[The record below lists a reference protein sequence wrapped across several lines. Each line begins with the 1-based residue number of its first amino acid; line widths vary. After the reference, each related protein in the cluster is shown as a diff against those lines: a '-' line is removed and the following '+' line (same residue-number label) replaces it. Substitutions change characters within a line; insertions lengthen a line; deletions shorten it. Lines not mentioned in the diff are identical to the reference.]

1 MTMDATM
8 ELDELRQAWRTMSQR
23 LDSADALGI
32 RLYRENRLDGIRR
45 TLRWLM
51 AGQALQVAIW
61 IGVVAIVAPF
71 WIEHRAIPH
80 LLVFGLI
87 LHAYAVLTIISS
99 VVQLLLMAAID
110 YAAPVLAL
118 QRRLVR
124 LRTLR
129 IWSTLLLSVLWW
141 PLWIVGFVVGVK
153 WWMGIDLY
161 RVAPGFV
168 LANVLFG
175 LAGLAATIWFA
186 RRIARRARASGR
198 PARFADDLAGHSL
211 RRAIGQLDELAR
223 FERE

>member
-1 MTMDATM
+1 MTMDTTM
-8 ELDELRQAWRTMSQR
+8 ELDELKQAWQAMAQR
-23 LDSADALGI
+23 VDSTSALGI
-32 RLYRENRLDGIRR
+32 QLYRENRLDRIRR

-51 AGQALQVAIW
+51 AGQGLQIAIW
-61 IGVVAIVAPF
+61 IGVITVVAPF
-71 WIEHRAIPH
+71 WIEHRAVPH
-80 LLVFGLI
+80 LLAFGLI
-87 LHAYAVLTIISS
+87 LHAYAVATIISS

-129 IWSTLLLSVLWW
+129 IWITLVLSVLWW

-153 WWMGIDLY
+153 WWLGIDLY
-161 RVAPGFV
+161 VAAPGFV
-168 LANVLFG
+168 LANVVFG
-175 LAGLAATIWFA
+175 LAALAATAWFA
-186 RRIARRARASGR
+186 RRIARRAKETGR

-211 RRAIGQLDELAR
+211 RRAIGQLDEIAQ